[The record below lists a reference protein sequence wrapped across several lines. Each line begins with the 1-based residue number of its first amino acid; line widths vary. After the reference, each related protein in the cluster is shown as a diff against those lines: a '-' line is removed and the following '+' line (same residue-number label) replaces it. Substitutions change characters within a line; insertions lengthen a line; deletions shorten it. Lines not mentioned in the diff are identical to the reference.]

1 MLYVTFINIHK
12 KLTKNIF
19 GDIIA
24 LILGDKNM
32 KDENIKNYKKI
43 IEYKEKLKEI
53 EPYIKNKELVTFIE
67 EDFNEIQLI
76 QKKLKFKRI
85 IRTSISR
92 ERNY

>member
-1 MLYVTFINIHK
+1 MLYVTFTNIHK

-32 KDENIKNYKKI
+32 KDEN
-43 IEYKEKLKEI
+43 
-53 EPYIKNKELVTFIE
+53 IKNKELVTFIE